1 MLLLILLVILR
12 PHRIPI
18 LKSLIASILL
28 AAHRLLPAALVF
40 AEDKRRF
47 YPGYINLSDILSAL
61 VKDVSP
67 FEAISGRL
75 VGWWEMDHYLGLA
88 GFVFILFFGFFPL
101 FASKDEDKR
110 SSKFQPLYI
119 PMMILMIL
127 SISYLYQPVHSLPIP
142 LVGLERVPSRF
153 LIMSVLVMIFIA
165 VISAQGWLSTKIQS
179 INQRF
184 VGLAIFIIMAHDIL
198 RHVRIWRVDN
208 FARALPDPDRVFVAD
223 IQILNQ
229 PDPVYVWIIGIST
242 VITVIAVIYTI
253 TRFIRWARK

>member
-1 MLLLILLVILR
+1 
-12 PHRIPI
+12 
-18 LKSLIASILL
+18 
-28 AAHRLLPAALVF
+28 
-40 AEDKRRF
+40 
-47 YPGYINLSDILSAL
+47 
-61 VKDVSP
+61 
-67 FEAISGRL
+67 
-75 VGWWEMDHYLGLA
+75 
-88 GFVFILFFGFFPL
+88 
-101 FASKDEDKR
+101 
-110 SSKFQPLYI
+110 
-119 PMMILMIL
+119 MMILMIL